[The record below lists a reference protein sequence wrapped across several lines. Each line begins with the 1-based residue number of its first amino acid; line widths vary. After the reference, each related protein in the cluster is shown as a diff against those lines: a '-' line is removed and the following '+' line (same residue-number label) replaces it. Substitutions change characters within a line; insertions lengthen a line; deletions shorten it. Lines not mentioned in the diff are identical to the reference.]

1 MKQKVSV
8 LFMVLAVVFVVCLV
22 TANLLETK
30 VLDFFGITTITAG
43 MLVFPISYIINDC
56 IAEVWGFR
64 RATLVIWM
72 AFAMNFMV
80 AAVGLLAVHLP
91 AAPYWEG
98 AEHFNFVFGFA
109 PRIMSASL
117 LAFLAGSFA
126 NAYII
131 SRMKIIHKG
140 RYFSLRAIVSTV
152 AGESIDSVIFF
163 PIAFGGIIEFRDLI
177 GLMLT
182 QIIMKSMYEV
192 LVLPV
197 TIRLVRRF
205 KRMEDL
211 DVYDDGI
218 SYNVLNVVDNN
229 D

>member
-1 MKQKVSV
+1 
-8 LFMVLAVVFVVCLV
+8 MVLAVVFVVCLV

-64 RATLVIWM
+64 RATLVIWI

-126 NAYII
+126 NADII
-131 SRMKIIHKG
+131 SSMKIIHMG
-140 RYFSLRAIVSTV
+140 RYFS
-152 AGESIDSVIFF
+152 
-163 PIAFGGIIEFRDLI
+163 
-177 GLMLT
+177 
-182 QIIMKSMYEV
+182 
-192 LVLPV
+192 
-197 TIRLVRRF
+197 
-205 KRMEDL
+205 
-211 DVYDDGI
+211 
-218 SYNVLNVVDNN
+218 
-229 D
+229 

>member
-56 IAEVWGFR
+56 IAEVWGYR
-64 RATLVIWM
+64 RAALVIWI

-163 PIAFGGIIEFRDLI
+163 PIAFGGIIEFRNLI

-192 LVLPV
+192 VVLPV

-211 DVYDDGI
+211 DVYDEGI

>member
-1 MKQKVSV
+1 MGLQESNTRH
-8 LFMVLAVVFVVCLV
+8 M
-22 TANLLETK
+22 
-30 VLDFFGITTITAG
+30 
-43 MLVFPISYIINDC
+43 DC
-56 IAEVWGFR
+56 FCHEFHGCSGR
-64 RATLVIWM
+64 M
-72 AFAMNFMV
+72 
-80 AAVGLLAVHLP
+80 LAVHLP

-192 LVLPV
+192 VVLPV

-211 DVYDDGI
+211 DVYDEGI

>member
-56 IAEVWGFR
+56 IAEVCGFR
-64 RATLVIWM
+64 RATLVIWI

-80 AAVGLLAVHLP
+80 AAVGLIAVHLP
-91 AAPYWEG
+91 AASYWEG

-131 SRMKIIHKG
+131 SRMKII
-140 RYFSLRAIVSTV
+140 RC
-152 AGESIDSVIFF
+152 
-163 PIAFGGIIEFRDLI
+163 
-177 GLMLT
+177 
-182 QIIMKSMYEV
+182 
-192 LVLPV
+192 
-197 TIRLVRRF
+197 
-205 KRMEDL
+205 
-211 DVYDDGI
+211 
-218 SYNVLNVVDNN
+218 
-229 D
+229 

>member
-8 LFMVLAVVFVVCLV
+8 LFMLLAIVFVVCLV

-56 IAEVWGFR
+56 IAEVWGFKR
-64 RATLVIWM
+64 ITLIIWI
-72 AFAMNFMV
+72 AFLMNFMV
-80 AAVGLLAVHLP
+80 VSIGLLAVNMP
-91 AAPYWEG
+91 AAPFWND

-109 PRIMSASL
+109 PRIVFASL

-131 SRMKIIHKG
+131 SKMKILHRGKH
-140 RYFSLRAIVSTV
+140 FSLRAIISTV
-152 AGESIDSVIFF
+152 VGETIDSIIFF
-163 PIAFGGIIEFRDLI
+163 PIAFGGILSFNELV
-177 GLMLT
+177 GLMVT
-182 QIIMKSMYEV
+182 QIVLKSLYELV
-192 LVLPV
+192 VLPI
-197 TIRLVRRF
+197 TSRLV
-205 KRMEDL
+205 KKLKQIENA

-218 SYNVLNVVDNN
+218 SYNILKIGNN
-229 D
+229 

>member
-1 MKQKVSV
+1 MNQKVSV
-8 LFMVLAVVFVVCLV
+8 LFMLLAIVFVVCLV

-56 IAEVWGFR
+56 IAEVWGFKR
-64 RATLVIWM
+64 ITLIIWI
-72 AFAMNFMV
+72 AFLMNFMV
-80 AAVGLLAVHLP
+80 VAIGLLAVNLP
-91 AAPYWEG
+91 AAPFWEG

-109 PRIMSASL
+109 PRIVSASL

-131 SRMKIIHKG
+131 SKMKVLHKG
-140 RYFSLRAIVSTV
+140 NHFSVRAIVSTV
-152 AGESIDSVIFF
+152 VGETIDSIIFF
-163 PIAFGGIIEFRDLI
+163 PIAFGGIIAFADLI
-177 GLMLT
+177 QLMIT

-192 LVLPV
+192 VVLPITV
-197 TIRLVRRF
+197 RLVKVL
-205 KRMEDL
+205 KRVEKT

-218 SYNVLNVVDNN
+218 SYNILKLGGK
-229 D
+229 